1 VGRETLCKI
10 SGGIMTE
17 NFLTTINE
25 GDYVWTKSPTLQTR
39 HLRKVV
45 RLTDSFFIVAG
56 AHEGYQER
64 STTERYARIDGLQI
78 GSWRSFREHIDGI
91 AAASEIKAQLA
102 KKQAEETERKLRAT
116 EKENREALKV
126 QLTAGFKNE
135 NIHVDSF
142 NEKDETYIVTI
153 SNLTEAQVIHLQEV
167 LLQWSS
173 NQ

>member
-1 VGRETLCKI
+1 
-10 SGGIMTE
+10 MTE

-91 AAASEIKAQLA
+91 ATASEIKAQLA
-102 KKQAEETERKLRAT
+102 KEQAEETERKLRAT

-126 QLTAGFKNE
+126 QLNAGFKNE
-135 NIHVDSF
+135 NIRVTDSW
-142 NEKDETYIVTI
+142 NDKVQSYNVTI
-153 SNLTEAQVIHLQEV
+153 SDLTEAQVIRLQEV